1 MDRFL
6 NIVTYV
12 FGFLFF
18 INGVMWLIYPAAS
31 AEALGMSLLSGE
43 GLSTQIGD
51 LSSFFLVLGGF
62 MLLGTYTKQKHW
74 FYAPIAL
81 LGLAAIS
88 RTIAYLFYDA
98 AFASQSI
105 MIEVLVACFL
115 LFQVFRKKLS

>member
-6 NIVTYV
+6 NIVTYA

-51 LSSFFLVLGGF
+51 LSSFFLVLGSF
-62 MLLGTYTKQKHW
+62 MLLGSYTKQKHW

-88 RTIAYLFYDA
+88 RTIAYLFHDA
-98 AFASQSI
+98 AFATQSI
-105 MIEVLVACFL
+105 MVEVLVACLL
-115 LFQVFRKKLS
+115 LFQASRKN

>member
-6 NIVTYV
+6 NILTYA

-62 MLLGTYTKQKHW
+62 MLLGTYTKQKQVGYFIIQIGIFHN
-74 FYAPIAL
+74 IQL
-81 LGLAAIS
+81 I
-88 RTIAYLFYDA
+88 ILFY
-98 AFASQSI
+98 
-105 MIEVLVACFL
+105 
-115 LFQVFRKKLS
+115 

>member
-6 NIVTYV
+6 NIATYTV
-12 FGFLFF
+12 GFLFF

-51 LSSFFLVLGGF
+51 LSSFFLVLGSF
-62 MLLGTYTKQKHW
+62 TLLGAYTKQKYW

-88 RTIAYLFYDA
+88 RTIAYLFHDA
-98 AFASQSI
+98 AFATQSI
-105 MIEVLVACFL
+105 MVEVLVACL
-115 LFQVFRKKLS
+115 LFFQASRKS

>member
-6 NIVTYV
+6 NIVTYIV
-12 FGFLFF
+12 GFLFF

-51 LSSFFLVLGGF
+51 LSSFFLVLGSF
-62 MLLGTYTKQKHW
+62 ILLGAYTKQKYW

-88 RTIAYLFYDA
+88 RTIAYLFHDA
-98 AFASQSI
+98 AFATQSI
-105 MIEVLVACFL
+105 MVEVLVACL
-115 LFQVFRKKLS
+115 LFFQASRKS

>member
-6 NIVTYV
+6 NIATYTV
-12 FGFLFF
+12 GFLFF

-51 LSSFFLVLGGF
+51 LSSFFLVLGSF
-62 MLLGTYTKQKHW
+62 MLLGSYTKQKYW

-88 RTIAYLFYDA
+88 RTIAYLFHDA
-98 AFASQSI
+98 AFATQSI
-105 MIEVLVACFL
+105 MVEVLVACL
-115 LFQVFRKKLS
+115 LFFQASRKS

>member
-31 AEALGMSLLSGE
+31 AEALGMSLLSGL

-62 MLLGTYTKQKHW
+62 MLLGAYTKQNHW

-81 LGLAAIS
+81 LSLAAIS